1 MPHWVTQVWEGKSDH
16 IATEMS
22 PSVKSDFRI
31 HLILLKFDFPK
42 SLRVDAKLL

>member
-1 MPHWVTQVWEGKSDH
+1 MPHWVTQVWEGESDR

-22 PSVKSDFRI
+22 PSVNSSDSPQI
-31 HLILLKFDFPK
+31 DFPK